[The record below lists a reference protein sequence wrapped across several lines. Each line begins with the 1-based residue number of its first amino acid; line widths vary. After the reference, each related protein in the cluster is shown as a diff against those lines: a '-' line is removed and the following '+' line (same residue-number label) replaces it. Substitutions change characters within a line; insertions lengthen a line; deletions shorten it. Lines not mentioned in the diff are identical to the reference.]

1 MCPRW
6 LNQVNK
12 PNLRQRPIH
21 SPHSHKAYH
30 TTAHLNVGQGSSL
43 QNRRLQI
50 MNASTLIESLISLV
64 WSEESTRLSLKGNSG
79 PGLSQDDPMAVVVEL
94 RGDEKRGPPP
104 KPRSLSDSVPHE
116 PRNLYYR
123 IYDKGGAIVSKLS
136 LNPDDECLGRVDTL
150 FVTPPHTIVSLGSR
164 IANAEGIA
172 KNKIQFFEGTDG
184 DHLMNDINHLYLEQT
199 DPGCAEDEPI
209 AVVCVERK
217 AGGASNARGRLKRTP
232 HS

>member
-1 MCPRW
+1 M
-6 LNQVNK
+6 
-12 PNLRQRPIH
+12 
-21 SPHSHKAYH
+21 
-30 TTAHLNVGQGSSL
+30 T
-43 QNRRLQI
+43 
-50 MNASTLIESLISLV
+50 
-64 WSEESTRLSLKGNSG
+64 
-79 PGLSQDDPMAVVVEL
+79 VVVEL

-116 PRNLYYR
+116 PRNRLCQYFVCPDIDSHISAVYYR

-150 FVTPPHTIVSLGSR
+150 FVTPPHTIVYLGSR

-184 DHLMNDINHLYLEQT
+184 DHLMNDNNHLYLEQT

-209 AVVCVERK
+209 AAVCVERK